1 MREFFLG
8 KLSHRISVQNLETNN
23 NCQDASLPRMR
34 RFLNQSLRANS
45 FYSFFAIA
53 HNELGKTTF
62 CRRQN
67 VAKPEVGSQ
76 RGEGFLAKRAKNRK
90 QAIKDPTEASLPK
103 LYEVAC

>member
-1 MREFFLG
+1 MQTTFLTHPQNFRSFQAAISHNGLG
-8 KLSHRISVQNLETNN
+8 K
-23 NCQDASLPRMR
+23 A
-34 RFLNQSLRANS
+34 
-45 FYSFFAIA
+45 
-53 HNELGKTTF
+53 TF

-76 RGEGFLAKRAKNRK
+76 RGEGFLAKRSKNRK

>member
-1 MREFFLG
+1 MTFFKFSYGSLLIQ
-8 KLSHRISVQNLETNN
+8 KILTACSHNG
-23 NCQDASLPRMR
+23 
-34 RFLNQSLRANS
+34 
-45 FYSFFAIA
+45 
-53 HNELGKTTF
+53 LGKTTF

-76 RGEGFLAKRAKNRK
+76 RGEGFLAKRSKNRK